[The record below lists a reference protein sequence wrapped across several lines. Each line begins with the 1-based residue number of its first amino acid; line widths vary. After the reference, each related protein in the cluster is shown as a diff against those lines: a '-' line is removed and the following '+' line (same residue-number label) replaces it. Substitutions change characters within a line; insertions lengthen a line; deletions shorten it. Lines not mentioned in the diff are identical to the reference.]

1 MNDAQISLFY
11 EEMGTGLPVI
21 FLHGYPLNHLIW
33 QPVINGLEDSARLIL
48 PDLRGHGK
56 SPVPEGVYS
65 MDLIARDLVGFMDDQ
80 KIDKA
85 ILVGHSMGGYV
96 SLAFTKAYP
105 DRLAGLG
112 LVATQARSDS
122 PEKKKGRMDSIQLVR
137 SLGISPI
144 VESMIPKLTSRADL
158 HDILSA
164 IMSSSTPTGII
175 GALQGIAERE
185 DLTSWLE
192 NIVVPVVIIA
202 GKNDMIVPIERA
214 EEMTALIPNSWLVM
228 IKEAG
233 HMPMMETPE
242 RVVAACLEL
251 IHTVGAKSSP
261 NF

>member
-1 MNDAQISLFY
+1 MNDTQISLYY
-11 EEMGTGLPVI
+11 EEKGTGLPVI

-65 MDLIARDLVGFMDDQ
+65 MDLIARDVVRLMDDL

-85 ILVGHSMGGYV
+85 ILIGHSMGGYA
-96 SLAFTKAYP
+96 SLAFAKTYP

-112 LVATQARSDS
+112 LVATQARSDT
-122 PEKKKGRMDSIQLVR
+122 PEKMKGRMDSIQQVK
-137 SLGISPI
+137 SVGTSPI
-144 VESMIPKLTSRADL
+144 VESMIQKLTSRADL
-158 HDILSA
+158 HDILRA
-164 IMSSSTPTGII
+164 IMSSSKPKGII
-175 GALQGIAERE
+175 GALLGIAERE

-202 GKNDMIVPIERA
+202 GKSDMIVPVERA

-228 IKEAG
+228 INEAG
-233 HMPMMETPE
+233 HMPMMEAPE

-251 IHTVGAKSSP
+251 LHTVEAKSSP
-261 NF
+261 IS